1 MSDKDIPT
9 AGNFTTDG
17 KITYDELIAD
27 TRKILAESKQHHQRQ
42 ETVTV
47 LGREFFV
54 HPRAFSPAY
63 FNSST
68 ICAKNLPAS
77 GGTFLE
83 VGAGIGTVVLSL
95 LLENKI
101 ASAVATDIN
110 EHALQALRK
119 NINKFNLQKQV
130 DVRAGSVFE
139 PIETDEVFDTV
150 FWNTPF
156 GYVENQELSDLEK
169 GAFDPDYQS
178 IKKFLAQAKSHTT
191 AEVNAYFSF
200 SNTLGKTDELQTVAD
215 EVGVEYEAVFKTTL
229 EQDFPVDYEIMR
241 IILFPNSVIS
251 AIIKALE
258 TSNPG

>member
-1 MSDKDIPT
+1 MTDTDIPT
-9 AGNFTTDG
+9 PGNFAVDSSISSYG
-17 KITYDELIAD
+17 ELIAD
-27 TRKILAESKQHHQRQ
+27 TREVLAESRQ
-42 ETVTV
+42 YHEDNKLAMVA
-47 LGREFFV
+47 GRQFYV
-54 HPRAFSPAY
+54 HPEAFSPAY
-63 FNSST
+63 FNSSA
-68 ICAKNLPAS
+68 ICAKHLPVS
-77 GGTFLE
+77 GGQLLE
-83 VGAGIGTVVLSL
+83 IGAGIGTVVLSL

-101 ASAVATDIN
+101 TSAVATDIN

-241 IILFPNSVIS
+241 II
-251 AIIKALE
+251 
-258 TSNPG
+258 